1 VKSIRVIIFKII
13 EFSIF
18 FLLVFFSFVLFGLS
32 VFGSSLEEYQSFD
45 KACLTL
51 IGIIFGELHYEKY
64 HEYSNLKYDK
74 CIQCGLESPYTEDTH
89 IDMRYGYIEGVG
101 QFCFQENIC
110 KK

>member
-1 VKSIRVIIFKII
+1 MDFKII
-13 EFSIF
+13 IT
-18 FLLVFFSFVLFGLS
+18 
-32 VFGSSLEEYQSFD
+32 EEDIKNHPNNY
-45 KACLTL
+45 
-51 IGIIFGELHYEKY
+51 ELGNYIRKKY